1 MECGSRCGAE
11 SRGWRGQISRYWIL
25 AGVVTNDSQ
34 GWPVCQY
41 CQCDSCKGNCFG
53 CSRAQWISGAQR
65 GRQLDNRSDHGHQPP
80 DSAAV
85 NHTASFFVC
94 ADCWPL
100 GQHNLISHHP
110 PSANCPQLSFAT
122 NTCGWAR
129 AGGCWLQ
136 DQLSGRQRI
145 KVDGLLV

>member
-1 MECGSRCGAE
+1 MLMVAWNVAAGWSI
-11 SRGWRGQISRYWIL
+11 GWRGQISRYWLL
-25 AGVVTNDSQ
+25 AGGVTSARW
-34 GWPVCQY
+34 WPVCQY

-53 CSRAQWISGAQR
+53 CSRAQWSSGAER

-110 PSANCPQLSFAT
+110 PSANCPHSVSQQTLV
-122 NTCGWAR
+122 
-129 AGGCWLQ
+129 AGPGLAAAGC
-136 DQLSGRQRI
+136 RI
-145 KVDGLLV
+145 NSVEGKG